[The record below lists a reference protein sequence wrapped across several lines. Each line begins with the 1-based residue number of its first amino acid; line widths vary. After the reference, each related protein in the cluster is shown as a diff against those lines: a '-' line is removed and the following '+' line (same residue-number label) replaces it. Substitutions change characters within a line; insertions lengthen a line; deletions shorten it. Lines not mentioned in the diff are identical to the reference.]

1 MTTKRAGKYDNGSF
15 IGINPGSGPVQSDDE
30 PNVEQALFNMHQL
43 CADTGST
50 LVEPTEPPAEDG
62 GRYTFTIVNSRNYEV
77 EIEMPGIPLDEVRY
91 MDEPD
96 QNIWDYPRLYVAGS
110 SWVWK
115 YAISSV
121 DYPGSPEHLEEMAKY
136 A

>member
-1 MTTKRAGKYDNGSF
+1 MGYKRAGKYDNGAV
-15 IGINPGSGPVQSDDE
+15 IMINPGTGPVQSDVG
-30 PNVEQALFNMHQL
+30 PNVEQALFNMRQL
-43 CADTGST
+43 CADTGSA

-91 MDEPD
+91 MGEPD

-121 DYPGSPEHLEEMAKY
+121 DYEGSPEHLEQVAKY